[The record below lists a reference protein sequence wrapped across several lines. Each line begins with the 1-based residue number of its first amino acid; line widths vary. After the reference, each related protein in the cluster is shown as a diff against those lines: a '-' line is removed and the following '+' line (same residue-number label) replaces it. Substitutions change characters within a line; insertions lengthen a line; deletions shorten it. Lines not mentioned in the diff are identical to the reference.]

1 MEAYVRHPP
10 LAAIA
15 ALSSLLLLT
24 ACPDDDGEPRPDRE
38 PAAAEAPVPAID
50 PTRLP
55 EGVTRQMVSEGAQL
69 YRGSVCVPC
78 HGSQG
83 EGTAVGPA
91 LDDPD
96 WINISHD
103 YEEIVRIIEMGVPS
117 PQEYPA
123 PMPRMGG
130 AHFTQDQLRAI
141 GAYVFALA
149 ETGG

>member
-1 MEAYVRHPP
+1 
-10 LAAIA
+10 
-15 ALSSLLLLT
+15 
-24 ACPDDDGEPRPDRE
+24 
-38 PAAAEAPVPAID
+38 
-50 PTRLP
+50 
-55 EGVTRQMVSEGAQL
+55 MVSEGAQL

-141 GAYVFALA
+141 GAYVFAWPRPAA
-149 ETGG
+149 ERSCGAGSPPVEAGGAAPDPGG